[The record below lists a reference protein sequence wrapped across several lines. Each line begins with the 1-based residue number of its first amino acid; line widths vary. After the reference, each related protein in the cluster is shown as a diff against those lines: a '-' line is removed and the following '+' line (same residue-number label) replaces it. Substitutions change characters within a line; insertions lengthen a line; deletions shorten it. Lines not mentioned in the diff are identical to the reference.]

1 MSEHLPILLAEDN
14 EDDVFLMRRAF
25 AQSGLPNP
33 VQVVRNG
40 QEAIGYLNGQDP
52 YADRRKHPW
61 PCLLLLDLKMPVVD
75 GFEVLAWLQ
84 KRRRPKNL
92 LVVILTS
99 SSLSA
104 DVLRGLELGAD
115 AYLTKPREFETLVGM
130 IRDLGVRI
138 REFMDKPSGLT
149 SRSERL

>member
-1 MSEHLPILLAEDN
+1 
-14 EDDVFLMRRAF
+14 
-25 AQSGLPNP
+25 
-33 VQVVRNG
+33 
-40 QEAIGYLNGQDP
+40 
-52 YADRRKHPW
+52 
-61 PCLLLLDLKMPVVD
+61 MPVVD

-115 AYLTKPREFETLVGM
+115 AYLTKPHEFETLVGM
-130 IRDLGVRI
+130 VRDLGPRI
-138 REFMDKPSGLT
+138 QEFMDRSSPLM
-149 SRSERL
+149 SRSERS